1 MTECY
6 TIPTFVQWFWPR
18 KSCQFFTWFLIFPKI
33 VYSNVIAGGKG
44 AEACFS
50 GTRWGEGTAV
60 EVADRETS
68 MTAADTEF
76 VKWRTEV
83 HNYPQDKGLR
93 FDCFSKVHAF

>member
-1 MTECY
+1 M
-6 TIPTFVQWFWPR
+6 
-18 KSCQFFTWFLIFPKI
+18 
-33 VYSNVIAGGKG
+33 
-44 AEACFS
+44 
-50 GTRWGEGTAV
+50 

-83 HNYPQDKGLR
+83 HNYMYPQDKGLR